1 MIKTVIMTACN
12 NYNSNNDNN
21 NSRDRSNLNGTKNGQ
36 TEICIEVQ
44 VLLTEKKNTNDNN
57 KSMSNKTMK
66 RIRAKVGLVLDGYA
80 HWKLELSKI
89 ISCASCGNFHWS
101 TPD

>member
-1 MIKTVIMTACN
+1 MIKTVIITACN

-44 VLLTEKKNTNDNN
+44 VLLTEKKILMIIIKVCQNNEKNSRQGRPRFRWIRPLEARAVKDN
-57 KSMSNKTMK
+57 
-66 RIRAKVGLVLDGYA
+66 LLCLL
-80 HWKLELSKI
+80 W
-89 ISCASCGNFHWS
+89 
-101 TPD
+101 

>member
-1 MIKTVIMTACN
+1 MIKTVIITACN

-44 VLLTEKKNTNDNN
+44 VLLTEKKIV
-57 KSMSNKTMK
+57 M
-66 RIRAKVGLVLDGYA
+66 IIIKVCQT
-80 HWKLELSKI
+80 KQ
-89 ISCASCGNFHWS
+89 
-101 TPD
+101 